1 MVQWDR
7 FLGKLFRS
15 LLKAGLPLVKN
26 LVKNLVK
33 PLTKTIKCK
42 H

>member
-7 FLGKLFRS
+7 FLGKLFRL
-15 LLKAGLPLVKN
+15 LLKAGLP